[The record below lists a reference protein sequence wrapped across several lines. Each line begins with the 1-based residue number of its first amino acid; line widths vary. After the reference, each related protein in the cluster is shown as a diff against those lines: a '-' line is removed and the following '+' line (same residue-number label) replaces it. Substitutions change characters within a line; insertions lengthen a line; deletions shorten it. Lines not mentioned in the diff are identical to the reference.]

1 MVITIIF
8 LQYKKIGTLE
18 KRLYNTLIST
28 AFGLLGG
35 LIASIIFILMGTTI
49 NPKDFYFLL
58 PLALGLSLISPR
70 FICFSYAGGI
80 IALLSL
86 IIGYSDINVSGILM
100 VVGVLHLVESFLILV
115 DGNAMRSPVF
125 MEREGDVVGGFVL
138 NRFWPVPFIIF
149 INGNII
155 YPATVMAIS
164 GYGDY
169 ALTNYPEKKARES
182 AGILF
187 IFSVILIVFAKLSMN
202 YEIFKYIGAIFSPL
216 GHEIVIK
223 IGQKKEEN
231 GKYLFKPSSQGLK
244 ILDVLPKSI
253 GKRLN
258 LESGDIII
266 SLNGNRIY
274 SDRDVEGILSHSP
287 NYIWMEILNRDRRL
301 ITKEFQDYK
310 NGINNL
316 GLLTVGGID
325 EYQFMINEK
334 EKKSFISRTLDKFK
348 KRKARFRN

>member
-1 MVITIIF
+1 MQLFLEIAYYSLRNILYSLKSPLFLVVITIIF

-125 MEREGDVVGGFVL
+125 MEREGDVVGGFV
-138 NRFWPVPFIIF
+138 
-149 INGNII
+149 
-155 YPATVMAIS
+155 
-164 GYGDY
+164 
-169 ALTNYPEKKARES
+169 
-182 AGILF
+182 
-187 IFSVILIVFAKLSMN
+187 
-202 YEIFKYIGAIFSPL
+202 
-216 GHEIVIK
+216 
-223 IGQKKEEN
+223 
-231 GKYLFKPSSQGLK
+231 
-244 ILDVLPKSI
+244 
-253 GKRLN
+253 
-258 LESGDIII
+258 
-266 SLNGNRIY
+266 
-274 SDRDVEGILSHSP
+274 
-287 NYIWMEILNRDRRL
+287 
-301 ITKEFQDYK
+301 
-310 NGINNL
+310 
-316 GLLTVGGID
+316 
-325 EYQFMINEK
+325 
-334 EKKSFISRTLDKFK
+334 
-348 KRKARFRN
+348 